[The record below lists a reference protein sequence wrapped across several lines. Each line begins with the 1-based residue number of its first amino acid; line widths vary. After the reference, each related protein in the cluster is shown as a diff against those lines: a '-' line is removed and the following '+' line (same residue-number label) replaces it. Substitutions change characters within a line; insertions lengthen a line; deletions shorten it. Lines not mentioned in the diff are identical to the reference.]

1 MRHGMGVDVRL
12 RGRDEARAHLRRAAS
27 STRALRSEKLDADDG
42 SVLVL
47 SKRALGAFPLPRPKL
62 RVTIEEVAEATPWTP

>member
-1 MRHGMGVDVRL
+1 MEWELTFVFEDETRHELTYVEQRVAP
-12 RGRDEARAHLRRAAS
+12 E
-27 STRALRSEKLDADDG
+27 ALRSEELDADDG
-42 SVLVL
+42 CVLVL

>member
-1 MRHGMGVDVRL
+1 MEWELTFVFEDETRHQLTYIEERVVP
-12 RGRDEARAHLRRAAS
+12 E
-27 STRALRSEKLDADDG
+27 ALRSEELHADDG

-47 SKRALGAFPLPRPKL
+47 TKRTLGAFPLPRPKL